1 MILDSSPPHH
11 GPHEA
16 DCAQVDRRQGEGP
29 PAACGPHCLCC
40 GPGASRAT
48 PPASCLPCG
57 NRVRTL
63 FARPTWAEAVR
74 QWVRCLA
81 RTMPASL
88 HSFLIP
94 SVVVGGGRT
103 LSEPVG
109 ASHATC
115 PRADL
120 GRGSTPRWGRE
131 RGSRLVA
138 GLRFPSLGT
147 ALSGI
152 STLFGVQLPRACLA
166 LPHACGLWF
175 SCLRL
180 LRVCGFSCQRFVG
193 RPRASSS
200 RPRPHASRRP
210 PPAVSRSPIASGA
223 DLQGLTVVLQPEWA

>member
-1 MILDSSPPHH
+1 MARTKQTARKST
-11 GPHEA
+11 GGK
-16 DCAQVDRRQGEGP
+16 VRDRQRPVGLTVCVAGRAHRARRHRP
-29 PAACGPHCLCC
+29 PAYHAGTEFGRC
-40 GPGASRAT
+40 SRARHG
-48 PPASCLPCG
+48 LRQCG
-57 NRVRTL
+57 SGC
-63 FARPTWAEAVR
+63 A
-74 QWVRCLA
+74 
-81 RTMPASL
+81 
-88 HSFLIP
+88 
-94 SVVVGGGRT
+94 
-103 LSEPVG
+103 
-109 ASHATC
+109 ASHAPC
-115 PRADL
+115 PPACTLSSSPVWLLVAGARSA
-120 GRGSTPRWGRE
+120 SRWGPATQLARGQTWAGAA
-131 RGSRLVA
+131 RQGGGVSGGSRLVA

-200 RPRPHASRRP
+200 RPRPHANRRP